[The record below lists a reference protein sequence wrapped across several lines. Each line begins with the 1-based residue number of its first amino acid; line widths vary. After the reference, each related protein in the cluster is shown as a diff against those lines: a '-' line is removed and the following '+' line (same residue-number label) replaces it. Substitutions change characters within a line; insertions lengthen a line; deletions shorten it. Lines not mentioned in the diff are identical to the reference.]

1 MAKITKIKWASSE
14 SLLQRVSVHMDAYI
28 SLNIFKINVP
38 SRKNTSKEIP
48 DSSDYWCTR
57 PYLIIIN
64 KNSNI
69 ILSEK

>member
-28 SLNIFKINVP
+28 SLNIFKNNVP